1 MSIGRN
7 MAFSALFQCFATPFM
22 IYFMIIP
29 QLLFMA
35 LSFYFATMI
44 EDVKTIIHQFDYKD
58 IPKLRSDFTRM
69 IQLHLDSLE

>member
-29 QLLFMA
+29 QLL
-35 LSFYFATMI
+35 YFATMI
-44 EDVKTIIHQFDYKD
+44 EDVKTTIHQFDYEDNTK
-58 IPKLRSDFTRM
+58 IKSEYARM
-69 IQLHLDSLE
+69 IQFHMDSLE